1 MLIFH
6 ICGFLKENDMS
17 GHSKWST
24 IKRKKGA
31 ADAKRGAVFTRL
43 TREIVMSAR
52 EGGSDIDSN
61 FRLRLAV
68 DKARSENMPKDNI
81 ERAIRRGAGED
92 KDGVVFEQI
101 TYEGYAPHGVAVM
114 VETVTDNR
122 NRTVSDLRHAFTKAG
137 GNMAEPGAVGWQF
150 DRVAYFSFPS
160 SAMNYDKA
168 FELGIDAGAD
178 DVVEENGT
186 IEITAPVEAFKIVAD
201 ALHKANVKPEEAS
214 LRMIPKQEMELDTE
228 DTLQVLRALE
238 TIEDLDDVQ
247 NVYSNLKVSDEALA
261 ALEAA

>member
-1 MLIFH
+1 
-6 ICGFLKENDMS
+6 MS

-43 TREIVMSAR
+43 AREITIAAR
-52 EGGSDIDSN
+52 EGGDPNSN

-68 DKARSENMPKDNI
+68 DKARAENMPKDNI
-81 ERAIRRGAGED
+81 ERAIKRGTGED
-92 KDGVVFEQI
+92 KDAAAFESI
-101 TYEGYAPHGVAVM
+101 MYEGYASHGVAVM

-137 GNMAEPGAVGWQF
+137 GNMAELGAVGWQF
-150 DRVAYFSFPS
+150 ERIAYFSFPS
-160 SAMNYDKA
+160 SAMNYEKA
-168 FELGIDAGAD
+168 FELGIEAGAN
-178 DVVEENGT
+178 DVVEEDGH
-186 IEITAPVEAFKIVAD
+186 IEITAPVEAFKVIAD
-201 ALHKANVKPEEAS
+201 ALHKAGVQPDEAS
-214 LRMIPKQEMELDTE
+214 LRMHPKQEIELGAE
-228 DTLQVLRALE
+228 DAAQVLRALE
-238 TIEDLDDVQ
+238 SIEDLDDVQ

>member
-1 MLIFH
+1 
-6 ICGFLKENDMS
+6 MS

-31 ADAKRGAVFTRL
+31 ADAKRGAIFTRL
-43 TREIVMSAR
+43 SREIVMSDR

-68 DKARSENMPKDNI
+68 DKARAENMPKDNI
-81 ERAIRRGAGED
+81 ERAIKRGAGED

-137 GNMAEPGAVGWQF
+137 GNLAEPGAVGWQF
-150 DRVAYFSFPS
+150 DRIAYFLFPV
-160 SAMNYDKA
+160 SALDFDKA
-168 FELGIDAGAD
+168 FELGIEAGAN
-178 DVVEENGT
+178 DVVEEDGH
-186 IEITAPVEAFKIVAD
+186 IEITGPVEAFKEIATR
-201 ALHKANVKPEEAS
+201 LHTAGVQPEEAG
-214 LRMIPKQEMELDTE
+214 LRMSPRQEMELDPD
-228 DTLQVLRALE
+228 DTVKVLRALE

-247 NVYSNLKVSDEALA
+247 NVYSNLKVSDEAIA
-261 ALEAA
+261 AFDAA